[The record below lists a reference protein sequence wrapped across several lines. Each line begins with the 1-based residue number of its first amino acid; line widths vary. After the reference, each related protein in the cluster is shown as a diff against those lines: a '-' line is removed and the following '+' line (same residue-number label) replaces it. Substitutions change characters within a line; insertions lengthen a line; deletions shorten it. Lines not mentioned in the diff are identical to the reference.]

1 MAETIGPVRKSE
13 TPARTQHLGSHI
25 YTSTIRENSITVF
38 NRAESKNFPPVRFL
52 ADFFFLVY
60 NYTMTTKNDKEM
72 SIKVDLR
79 DKYDRKALTFINGF
93 HRYGLISIKKS
104 FVDRRRKYSSTVTGP
119 LKPKYT
125 RPFKK
130 ARAKAEFNDFFA
142 LESNETKLSGRSWT
156 TYTHDISSQGVH
168 VGWHWRSR
176 RRR

>member
-1 MAETIGPVRKSE
+1 
-13 TPARTQHLGSHI
+13 
-25 YTSTIRENSITVF
+25 
-38 NRAESKNFPPVRFL
+38 
-52 ADFFFLVY
+52 
-60 NYTMTTKNDKEM
+60 M

-156 TYTHDISSQGVH
+156 RAHATKITRGSKAAAYKQRLNTLIPIAKTA
-168 VGWHWRSR
+168 
-176 RRR
+176 